1 MLASSGNRGWLM
13 FDAIDVYSTCPQS
26 KDGSPGRYLDEATD
40 VARWSES
47 AGCHGILVYTDNQ
60 LVDPWLVAQTIIERT
75 ERIRPLVA
83 VQPIAMHPYTV
94 AKLITSLSFLHG
106 RAVDLNMLAGGF
118 KNDLVAMGD
127 TTPHDDRYERTAEYT
142 TIITELLSGR
152 SVTFDGRYYH
162 VSNLSL
168 TPRLP
173 KELMP
178 KILISG
184 SSDAGMAAAEKID
197 ATAVRYPRHVDDES
211 DVPGSCSVPLG
222 VRVGI
227 VARATTSEAWDEAHH
242 RFPDDR
248 RGQITHQ
255 LAMKVSDSQWHRQL
269 SSMGSDAAP
278 EDPYWLGPFENSHT
292 FCPYLVGSY
301 DVVAD
306 AVARYVNVGFRTF
319 ILDIPPSEAEL
330 AHIAV
335 VFREALGS

>member
-1 MLASSGNRGWLM
+1 MGGPGGLL

-26 KDGSPGRYLDEATD
+26 KDSSPARYLDEAAD
-40 VARWSES
+40 IARWSES
-47 AGCHGILVYTDNQ
+47 AGCHGMLVYTDNQ

-83 VQPIAMHPYTV
+83 VQPIAMHPYTA
-94 AKLITSLSFLHG
+94 AKMITSLAFLHG

-118 KNDLVAMGD
+118 KNDLVALGD

-142 TIITELLSGR
+142 TIITELLAGR

-173 KELMP
+173 EELMP

-184 SSDAGMAAAEKID
+184 SSDAGMAAAERIN
-197 ATAVRYPRHVDDES
+197 ATAVRYPRHVDEES
-211 DVPGSCSVPLG
+211 DVPGTYAVPVG

-227 VARATTSEAWDEAHH
+227 VARATTSEAWDEAHR

-255 LAMKVSDSQWHRQL
+255 LR
-269 SSMGSDAAP
+269 
-278 EDPYWLGPFENSHT
+278 
-292 FCPYLVGSY
+292 
-301 DVVAD
+301 
-306 AVARYVNVGFRTF
+306 
-319 ILDIPPSEAEL
+319 
-330 AHIAV
+330 
-335 VFREALGS
+335 

>member
-1 MLASSGNRGWLM
+1 MDGPGGLLL
-13 FDAIDVYSTCPQS
+13 DAIDVYSTCPQS
-26 KDGSPGRYLDEATD
+26 NDSAAGQYLDEVTD

-60 LVDPWLVAQTIIERT
+60 LVDPWLVAQTIIGRT

-83 VQPIAMHPYTV
+83 VQPIAMHPYSV
-94 AKLITSLSFLHG
+94 AKMIASLAFLHG

-162 VSNLSL
+162 VKNLVL

-173 KELMP
+173 AELMP

-184 SSDAGMAAAEKID
+184 SSDAGMAAAEQVN
-197 ATAVRYPRHVDDES
+197 ATAVRYPRHVDEES
-211 DVPGSCSVPLG
+211 DVPATSSVPVG

-227 VARATTSEAWDEAHH
+227 VARATTSEAWDEAHR

-269 SSMGSDAAP
+269 SSDGSNTSP
-278 EDPYWLGPFENSHT
+278 EDPYWLGPFQNSHS

-301 DVVAD
+301 DTVAE

-319 ILDIPPSEAEL
+319 ILDIPPTEAEL

-335 VFREALGS
+335 VFREAVSG

>member
-1 MLASSGNRGWLM
+1 LGRPGGLL

-40 VARWSES
+40 IARWSES

-83 VQPIAMHPYTV
+83 VQPIAMHPYTA

-173 KELMP
+173 EELMP

-184 SSDAGMAAAEKID
+184 SSDAGMAAAEKIN
-197 ATAVRYPRHVDDES
+197 ATAVRYPRHVDEES
-211 DVPGSCSVPLG
+211 DVPGSYSVPVG

-227 VARATTSEAWDEAHH
+227 VARATTSEAWDEAHY

-269 SSMGSDAAP
+269 SSVDSDAAP

-301 DVVAD
+301 DTVAD

-335 VFREALGS
+335 VFREAVGS